1 MNKMELVRSVES
13 GFIKENIPE
22 IKPGYTVRVHVK
34 VKEVRYNAKKRQW
47 EERVR
52 IQPFEGI
59 VIRMKG
65 SGINR
70 TITVR
75 RVSHGI
81 GIERIFPIHSPN
93 IEKIEVIKKVK
104 PKRAV
109 LTFIRNLSEKALRK
123 KLKEIRD

>member
-1 MNKMELVRSVES
+1 MNKMELIRGVES
-13 GFIKENIPE
+13 RFIKEDIPE
-22 IKPGYTVRVHVK
+22 IKPGYTVRVHVR
-34 VKEVRYNAKKRQW
+34 VKEARYNAKKRQW

-93 IEKIEVIKKVK
+93 IEKIEVVKKVK

-109 LTFIRNLSEKALRK
+109 LTFIRNLSERALRR

>member
-1 MNKMELVRSVES
+1 MNKMEIIRGIES
-13 GFIKENIPE
+13 TQLKDNIPE

-34 VKEVRYNAKKRQW
+34 VKEYRYNAKKRQW
-47 EERVR
+47 EEKIR
-52 IQPFEGI
+52 IQPFQGI
-59 VIRMKG
+59 VMRMKG

-75 RVSHGI
+75 RVSHGV

-93 IEKIEVIKKVK
+93 VEKIEVIKKVK

-109 LTFIRNLSEKALRK
+109 LSFIRNLSEKALRR
-123 KLKEIRD
+123 KLKEIRE

>member
-1 MNKMELVRSVES
+1 MNKMEVIRGIEATQL
-13 GFIKENIPE
+13 KKDIPE

-34 VKEVRYNAKKRQW
+34 VKEYRYNAKKRQW
-47 EERVR
+47 EERTR
-52 IQPFEGI
+52 IQPYQGI
-59 VIRMKG
+59 VLRMKG

-109 LTFIRNLSEKALRK
+109 LSFIRNLSEKALRR
-123 KLKEIRD
+123 KLKEIRE

>member
-1 MNKMELVRSVES
+1 MNKMELIRGVES
-13 GFIKENIPE
+13 RFIKEDIPE

-34 VKEVRYNAKKRQW
+34 VKELRYNAKKRQW

-70 TITVR
+70 AITVR

-81 GIERIFPIHSPN
+81 GIERIFPVHSPN
-93 IEKIEVIKKVK
+93 IEKIEVVKKVK

-109 LTFIRNLSEKALRK
+109 LTFIRNLSERALRR